1 MTVLSSYSNMD
12 GVKSDESITGM
23 FSDTVIRNSY
33 VPCVVAALAFNWGKA
48 DCDLNSSDLID
59 KIK

>member
-1 MTVLSSYSNMD
+1 
-12 GVKSDESITGM
+12 M
-23 FSDTVIRNSY
+23 FSDTIIQYSY
-33 VPCVVAALAFNWGKA
+33 VPCVVAALALNCGKA